1 MDVSM
6 TPCKK
11 QPKPTNIKYYN
22 SNSAVSLHFFTE
34 KSQLSISVCIVV
46 CRENNRIMNNVRINS
61 VFCILTTV
69 NLLLPHPV
77 YILLILFPWRSYRYN
92 ISQVIQLVSC
102 KEKRQRKKLRAQSSH
117 SINKYLL
124 SNMVDCVL
132 QRWLP

>member
-1 MDVSM
+1 M

-69 NLLLPHPV
+69 NLLLPLLVYVCVCVCVCVCV
-77 YILLILFPWRSYRYN
+77 YIYTVYIYMYIYSIYIYICIQVCVYVCVYSSCSKILQITLLNY
-92 ISQVIQLVSC
+92 
-102 KEKRQRKKLRAQSSH
+102 
-117 SINKYLL
+117 
-124 SNMVDCVL
+124 
-132 QRWLP
+132 

>member
-1 MDVSM
+1 MNVLGRVHIFMDVSM

-22 SNSAVSLHFFTE
+22 SNSAVSLHFLTE

-69 NLLLPHPV
+69 NLLLPLLVYVCVCVCVCV
-77 YILLILFPWRSYRYN
+77 YIYIYIQYIYIYVYR
-92 ISQVIQLVSC
+92 
-102 KEKRQRKKLRAQSSH
+102 
-117 SINKYLL
+117 
-124 SNMVDCVL
+124 CVCMCVYIVHVP
-132 QRWLP
+132 RYYK